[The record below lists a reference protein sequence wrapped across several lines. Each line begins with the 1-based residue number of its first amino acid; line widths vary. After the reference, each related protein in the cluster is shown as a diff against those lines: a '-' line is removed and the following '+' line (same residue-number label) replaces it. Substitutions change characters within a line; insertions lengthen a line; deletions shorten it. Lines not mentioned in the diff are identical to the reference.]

1 MGMSVPSDTSR
12 HDSKAESNA
21 FALYLKEISKIP
33 LLTRKEEQEL
43 ARSAKGGDEEAKR
56 RMVASNLRFVVR
68 VARNYRNQGVSL
80 MDLISE
86 GNLGLMRA
94 ADKFDVDKGYHF
106 ITYAVWWIRQ
116 SILKAIAVKSGL
128 IRLPLNR
135 ANQLAQLRRLTEDLS
150 REERSEMS
158 MYEAADMLNMD
169 HALARE
175 LLQIQTDYVSL
186 DAPLTDEGDGARLG
200 DVLEDDLSDSPD
212 EIAINQTLQM
222 EIRDVLSTLSDKESE
237 ILCCRFGLD
246 GSKPLSLKE
255 IGKRFNLTK
264 ERIRQIEKRT
274 LEKLRHSSKI
284 RRLRDLIGE

>member
-1 MGMSVPSDTSR
+1 MSVPTDNSR
-12 HDSKAESNA
+12 HDSETELNA
-21 FALYLKEISKIP
+21 FALYLKDINKIP

-56 RMVASNLRFVVR
+56 RIVASNLRFVVR

-106 ITYAVWWIRQ
+106 ITYAVWWIKQ

-135 ANQLAQLRRLTEDLS
+135 ATQLAQLKRLTEDLS
-150 REERSEMS
+150 REERGEMS
-158 MYEAADMLNMD
+158 IYEAADMLGMD
-169 HALARE
+169 HAFARE
-175 LLQIQTDYVSL
+175 LLQVQTDYVSL
-186 DAPLTDEGDGARLG
+186 DAPLADEWDGARFG
-200 DVLEDDLSDSPD
+200 DVLEDDLSDPPD
-212 EIAINQTLQM
+212 EIAINQTLQS
-222 EIRDVLSTLSDKESE
+222 EIRNVLSTLSDKESE